1 MDENTGIINPTKA
14 NEKIQKAG
22 GHLKLSAVQVDRM
35 MKIGMSAEDLKAIEA
50 ELPPLFA
57 KRDAAVHGSKEKDE
71 AVDAILRV
79 ILSRG

>member
-1 MDENTGIINPTKA
+1 MITATKA
-14 NEKIQKAG
+14 KKSW
-22 GHLKLSAVQVDRM
+22 GHLKLSAAEVDGM
-35 MKIGMSAEDLKAIEA
+35 MKIGVSAEDLKAIEA